1 MAIQFSCPYCTA
13 SVKVPDS
20 ASGKLGACPKCGTKV
35 RIPKVPIPPAGASP
49 PAPVPPVGAP
59 MVTPMPVQAD
69 LGLGFPNLFEAA
81 APAVTA
87 PLPPVPVSTDPF
99 DFSNVAAAAAT
110 TPSSS
115 AQSRKK
121 SLDHNGNQLGK
132 GVLFGVGVGVGLGV
146 MQLVVVMGGLVLL
159 AGVVIW
165 QVIANQP
172 VYEGSVVGTIVP
184 SDKPISVPVAWS
196 AIEVPASTQGQ
207 VIEYFKRHQTSLK
220 NSMMEIEIAAAPQG
234 LVVRFQT
241 TADSILVSIDP
252 QLVPDVKALIV
263 ANQAS
268 WGEARKKE
276 LATNAKVLCDNVAKA
291 QLTSGRVE
299 SVSSYHDTVILNAL
313 VRGLGRHVVAV
324 ANRINCPC
332 VFEDEAGKLYFVV
345 PRNTTEI
352 TVMEK
357 SGAERVQMLPQAFRI
372 YASLAAAT
380 SPAPRTPAPEP
391 EAPVEKEKPA
401 AEVEPEKSGEMM
413 KPEEAGEEKMM
424 MPK

>member
-59 MVTPMPVQAD
+59 LVMPMPVQGDPGLAFPD
-69 LGLGFPNLFEAA
+69 LFQPA
-81 APAVTA
+81 APAPMA
-87 PLPPVPVSTDPF
+87 PLPPPQAPTDPF
-99 DFSNVAAAAAT
+99 DISNVAAAASSPSAADASGSAAAT
-110 TPSSS
+110 AIRQKP
-115 AQSRKK
+115 APKGK
-121 SLDHNGNQLGK
+121 PLGT
-132 GVLFGVGVGVGLGV
+132 GVLFGIGVGVLVLVGVG
-146 MQLVVVMGGLVLL
+146 
-159 AGVVIW
+159 IW
-165 QVIANQP
+165 QIIANQP
-172 VYEGSVVGTIVP
+172 VYEGSVVGNIVP

-234 LVVRFQT
+234 LIVRFQT

-268 WGEARKKE
+268 WGEARKRE

-380 SPAPRTPAPEP
+380 SLVPRPPTPEP
-391 EAPVEKEKPA
+391 EAPVEKVKPA

-413 KPEEAGEEKMM
+413 KPEEAGEAKMM

>member
-20 ASGKLGACPKCGTKV
+20 ASGKLGACPKCGTKI
-35 RIPKVPIPPAGASP
+35 RIPKVPIPPAGASLP
-49 PAPVPPVGAP
+49 TFIPPVGAQLVMP
-59 MVTPMPVQAD
+59 VPMPAD
-69 LGLGFPNLFEAA
+69 PGLGFPDLFQPA
-81 APAVTA
+81 APAPMA
-87 PLPPVPVSTDPF
+87 PLPPAPVSTDPF
-99 DFSNVAAAAAT
+99 DFSNVAAAAA
-110 TPSSS
+110 SSS
-115 AQSRKK
+115 TATEASGSVVATASRKK
-121 SLDHNGNQLGK
+121 PAPKGKPLGT
-132 GVLFGVGVGVGLGV
+132 GVLFGIGVGVLALVGVG
-146 MQLVVVMGGLVLL
+146 
-159 AGVVIW
+159 IW

-234 LVVRFQT
+234 LIVRFQT

-372 YASLAAAT
+372 YASIAVAT
-380 SPAPRTPAPEP
+380 SPAPRTPTPEP

-401 AEVEPEKSGEMM
+401 VDVEPEKSDEMM
-413 KPEEAGEEKMM
+413 KPEEAGEEKKM

>member
-35 RIPKVPIPPAGASP
+35 RIPKVPIPPAAASP
-49 PAPVPPVGAP
+49 PALVPPVGAP
-59 MVTPMPVQAD
+59 IVIPMPVQAD
-69 LGLGFPNLFEAA
+69 LGLAFPDLFQPA
-81 APAVTA
+81 APAPMA
-87 PLPPVPVSTDPF
+87 PLPPAPVSTDPF
-99 DFSNVAAAAAT
+99 DFSNVAAAASPSAT
-110 TPSSS
+110 APIGTTASE
-115 AQSRKK
+115 ASRKK
-121 SLDHNGNQLGK
+121 PAPKGKPLGT
-132 GVLFGVGVGVGLGV
+132 GVLFGIGVGVLALVGVG
-146 MQLVVVMGGLVLL
+146 
-159 AGVVIW
+159 IW

-196 AIEVPASTQGQ
+196 AIEVPAATQGQ

-220 NSMMEIEIAAAPQG
+220 NSLMEIDIAAAPQG

-299 SVSSYHDTVILNAL
+299 SVSSFHDTVILNAL

-345 PRNTTEI
+345 PRNTTEM

-380 SPAPRTPAPEP
+380 SPVPRAPAPEP

-401 AEVEPEKSGEMM
+401 AEVEQEKSGEMM
-413 KPEEAGEEKMM
+413 KPEEPGEKKMM

>member
-1 MAIQFSCPYCTA
+1 M
-13 SVKVPDS
+13 
-20 ASGKLGACPKCGTKV
+20 
-35 RIPKVPIPPAGASP
+35 
-49 PAPVPPVGAP
+49 
-59 MVTPMPVQAD
+59 MPMPVQGDPGLAFPD
-69 LGLGFPNLFEAA
+69 LFQPA
-81 APAVTA
+81 APAPMA
-87 PLPPVPVSTDPF
+87 PLPPPQAPTDPF
-99 DFSNVAAAAAT
+99 DFSNVAAAASSPSAADASGSAAAT
-110 TPSSS
+110 
-115 AQSRKK
+115 AIRKK
-121 SLDHNGNQLGK
+121 PAPKGKPLGT
-132 GVLFGVGVGVGLGV
+132 GVLFGIGVGVLVLVGVG
-146 MQLVVVMGGLVLL
+146 
-159 AGVVIW
+159 IW
-165 QVIANQP
+165 QIIANQP
-172 VYEGSVVGTIVP
+172 VYEGSVVGNIVP

-234 LVVRFQT
+234 LIVRFQT

-268 WGEARKKE
+268 WGEARKRE

-380 SPAPRTPAPEP
+380 SLVPRPPTPEP
-391 EAPVEKEKPA
+391 EATVEKEKPA

-413 KPEEAGEEKMM
+413 KPEEAGEAKKM

>member
-35 RIPKVPIPPAGASP
+35 RIPKVPIPPAAASP
-49 PAPVPPVGAP
+49 PALVPPVGAP
-59 MVTPMPVQAD
+59 IVIPMPVQAD
-69 LGLGFPNLFEAA
+69 LGLAFPDLFQQA
-81 APAVTA
+81 APAPMA
-87 PLPPVPVSTDPF
+87 PLPPAPVSTDPF
-99 DFSNVAAAAAT
+99 DFSNVAAAASPSAT
-110 TPSSS
+110 APIGTTASE
-115 AQSRKK
+115 ASRKK
-121 SLDHNGNQLGK
+121 PAPKGKPLGT
-132 GVLFGVGVGVGLGV
+132 GVLFGIGVGVLALVGVG
-146 MQLVVVMGGLVLL
+146 
-159 AGVVIW
+159 IW

-196 AIEVPASTQGQ
+196 AIEVPAATQGQ

-220 NSMMEIEIAAAPQG
+220 NSLMEIDIAAAPQG

-299 SVSSYHDTVILNAL
+299 SVSSFHDTVILNAL

-345 PRNTTEI
+345 PRNTTEM

-380 SPAPRTPAPEP
+380 SPVPRAPAPEP

-401 AEVEPEKSGEMM
+401 AEVEPEKSDEMM
-413 KPEEAGEEKMM
+413 EPAEPGEKKMM

>member
-20 ASGKLGACPKCGTKV
+20 ASGKLGACPKCGTKI
-35 RIPKVPIPPAGASP
+35 RIPKVPIPPAGASLP
-49 PAPVPPVGAP
+49 TFIPPVGAQLVMP
-59 MVTPMPVQAD
+59 VPMPAD
-69 LGLGFPNLFEAA
+69 PGLGFPDLFQPA
-81 APAVTA
+81 APAPMA
-87 PLPPVPVSTDPF
+87 PLPPAPVSTDPF
-99 DFSNVAAAAAT
+99 DFSNVAAAAA
-110 TPSSS
+110 SSS
-115 AQSRKK
+115 TATEASGSVVATASRQKPAPK
-121 SLDHNGNQLGK
+121 GKPLGT
-132 GVLFGVGVGVGLGV
+132 GVLFGIGVGVLALVGVG
-146 MQLVVVMGGLVLL
+146 
-159 AGVVIW
+159 IW

-372 YASLAAAT
+372 YASIAVAT
-380 SPAPRTPAPEP
+380 SPAPRTPTPEP

-401 AEVEPEKSGEMM
+401 VDVEPEKSDEMM
-413 KPEEAGEEKMM
+413 KPEEAGEEKKM